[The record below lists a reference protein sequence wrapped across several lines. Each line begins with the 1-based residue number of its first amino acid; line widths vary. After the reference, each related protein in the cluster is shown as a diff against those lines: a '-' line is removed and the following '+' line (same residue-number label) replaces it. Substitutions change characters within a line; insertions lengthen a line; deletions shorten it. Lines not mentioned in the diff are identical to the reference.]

1 MNELALVDIKQLG
14 DFIQIVLVFS
24 FFDDL
29 QYTNK
34 TADKH
39 NMTRLTSSISAR

>member
-1 MNELALVDIKQLG
+1 MDELALVNIKQLG

-29 QYTNK
+29 QHRNK
-34 TADKH
+34 TANKR
-39 NMTRLTSSISAR
+39 NMKWLKTRY